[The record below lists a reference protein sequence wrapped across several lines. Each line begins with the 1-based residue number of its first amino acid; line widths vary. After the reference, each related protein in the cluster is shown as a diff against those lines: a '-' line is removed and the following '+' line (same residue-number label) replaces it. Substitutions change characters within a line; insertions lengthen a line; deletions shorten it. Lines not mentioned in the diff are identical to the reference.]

1 MGTDK
6 LSLLSQKI
14 YTNHKELFDFINEH
28 KPDIHLRLNKIFQ
41 EEITKRGWNL
51 GSISKVYIR
60 FSTDPIKKFIYYNKN
75 SNGWKKGESFLFE
88 IQLSQEK
95 NNKMFFKTVITP
107 CDKEYNR
114 KRFKDILYSIKG
126 FKTSRSLNWSVNSHI
141 TEKLDY
147 QLVHTINDKEV
158 RVIVNSFLDKC
169 VDTIKL
175 VEDKLTSHSDELIKM
190 TKI

>member
-1 MGTDK
+1 
-6 LSLLSQKI
+6 
-14 YTNHKELFDFINEH
+14 
-28 KPDIHLRLNKIFQ
+28 
-41 EEITKRGWNL
+41 
-51 GSISKVYIR
+51 
-60 FSTDPIKKFIYYNKN
+60 
-75 SNGWKKGESFLFE
+75 
-88 IQLSQEK
+88 
-95 NNKMFFKTVITP
+95 MFFKTVITP